1 MRSSRSLWRAL
12 NAHPAM
18 RNNYQI
24 IDYSELGLPTM
35 VVLGE
40 CFHYQDLYELVGKDQ
55 FMTTFELTEGS
66 VVVN

>member
-1 MRSSRSLWRAL
+1 
-12 NAHPAM
+12 M